1 MKLTIRR
8 APFQKILEQ
17 VFEAI
22 PAQTSEPAYKNFLLD
37 VSDAG
42 ITVLGSGG
50 DLSIQGVISVG
61 DKDNPIIN
69 SEAGRVQVPAK
80 LLLDIVKNLR
90 SDIVILQMVD
100 SNVLY
105 VSDEQS
111 QYQLN
116 VMKPEEYPDI
126 DITSDSKENVTIPM
140 KEFVSLYGATAFA
153 AATKGPRELFM
164 GVNISILD
172 GRLTFVTTDS
182 FRLARKYVAIDGE
195 HHVSITVLTKALTVV
210 THMAENEF
218 VTLYVDPTKA
228 LFKIGN
234 MTVVSKLY
242 NGEFPNVDRIIPTEI
257 HYTLT
262 VDAREL
268 VSAIGRMKI
277 VADSSSN
284 KPTKILVNA
293 APDKV
298 EISTRNATVGS
309 SKEVLTGAVFEGDR
323 FSILFNGD
331 YVCDAVKALNS
342 EKVTLAFCGDNRAFL
357 VKSDDESVTQVITP
371 MRSYD

>member
-1 MKLTIRR
+1 
-8 APFQKILEQ
+8 
-17 VFEAI
+17 
-22 PAQTSEPAYKNFLLD
+22 
-37 VSDAG
+37 
-42 ITVLGSGG
+42 
-50 DLSIQGVISVG
+50 
-61 DKDNPIIN
+61 
-69 SEAGRVQVPAK
+69 
-80 LLLDIVKNLR
+80 
-90 SDIVILQMVD
+90 
-100 SNVLY
+100 
-105 VSDEQS
+105 
-111 QYQLN
+111 
-116 VMKPEEYPDI
+116 
-126 DITSDSKENVTIPM
+126 
-140 KEFVSLYGATAFA
+140 
-153 AATKGPRELFM
+153 
-164 GVNISILD
+164 
-172 GRLTFVTTDS
+172 
-182 FRLARKYVAIDGE
+182 
-195 HHVSITVLTKALTVV
+195 
-210 THMAENEF
+210 MAENEF